1 MKKQKAITLIS
12 LVITIIVLII
22 LASVAIYLS
31 LSNNGIFVR
40 SKQAKEAT
48 NKQTATEII
57 NLKITNCQMN
67 KYAEEQKMPTLK
79 DDRELEYVTE
89 KSQIASTKYEV
100 GENPNS
106 IYTKLEK
113 YPYEFEINSSLQ
125 LASIDGNKLVTSN
138 NNTLPKICIE
148 QYRVVLLAEC
158 GGEGDNLIDK
168 LDNYNTLTVGSRTR
182 NRVSGTTYWRII
194 GYYEDSEGKTKT
206 ENILNTTS
214 PSNVI
219 ETFNIEKYKKI
230 MFKVVCTATGGSGW
244 CSYYFKNIEIF

>member
-67 KYAEEQKMPTLK
+67 
-79 DDRELEYVTE
+79 
-89 KSQIASTKYEV
+89 KYEV

>member
-1 MKKQKAITLIS
+1 MKKNKGITLIS
-12 LVITIIVLII
+12 LVITIIILII
-22 LASVAIYLS
+22 LTSVAIYLG
-31 LSNNGIFVR
+31 LSNNGIFTEA
-40 SKQAKEAT
+40 KQAKETT

-79 DDRELEYVTE
+79 DDSEIEYVTE